1 MGKVTKQDKAA
12 AELRAVRQAKG
23 ITLRELARR
32 TDIPYSTLSKLENG
46 KMQLTY
52 DKMFRLALGL
62 EIDVADLVSGPP
74 APPSPGV
81 LGRRSISRAG
91 EWVDAVGDRYS
102 HHYPASDLLHK
113 QMVPIIIEVKARS
126 VEELGGLVKHVG
138 EEYLYV
144 ISGEMELHSTMYSPL
159 ALGPGDSV
167 YFDSGMAHAYVR
179 TSDAPCTVL
188 AVCAG
193 EGIQSF
199 AESARRSHGEGDGE
213 IRKQKSPVR

>member
-1 MGKVTKQDKAA
+1 MGKVTTQDGAA
-12 AELRAVRQAKG
+12 AELRAVRQARG
-23 ITLRELARR
+23 ITLRELAQR

-52 DKMFRLALGL
+52 DKMFRLAMGL
-62 EIDVADLVSGPP
+62 EIDVADLVSGPRT
-74 APPSPGV
+74 PPSPGV

-91 EWVDAVGDRYS
+91 DWVNAVGDRYS
-102 HHYPASDLLHK
+102 HHYPASDLLQK
-113 QMVPIIIEVKARS
+113 RMVPIIIEVKARS
-126 VEELGGLVKHVG
+126 VDELGGLVKHVG

-179 TSDAPCTVL
+179 TSEGPCTVL
-188 AVCAG
+188 SVCAG

-199 AESARRSHGEGDGE
+199 AESARDTHGTAKGE
-213 IRKQKSPVR
+213 NKK